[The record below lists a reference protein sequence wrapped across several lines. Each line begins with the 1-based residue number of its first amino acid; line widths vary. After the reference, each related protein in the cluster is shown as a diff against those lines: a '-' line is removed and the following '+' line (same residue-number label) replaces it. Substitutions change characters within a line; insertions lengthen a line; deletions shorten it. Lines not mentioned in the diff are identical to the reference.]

1 MPKAERQRPP
11 GATNEG
17 RRFRRF
23 GNKLLLKFAAT
34 RCKIVKAGKLCRIT
48 LYSLYNPRYSHMLLL
63 ARSTLLYEA
72 QNPRRAMLVKDCLS
86 HNNIVFSVLY
96 CISLRGQVKG
106 SSDFRCP
113 GLCYLFFIFNMLT
126 GHFIRFQANRIH

>member
-1 MPKAERQRPP
+1 MQKAERQRPP

-96 CISLRGQVKG
+96 CISLRGQDKG
-106 SSDFRCP
+106 RVPTFGGSIPVLPCGAS
-113 GLCYLFFIFNMLT
+113 LFAPLN
-126 GHFIRFQANRIH
+126 ANTQEAATP